1 MGCPNSNACIT
12 DSMQIKEPEVTI
24 NSKAVVKI
32 NADGDVLKCAKG
44 LDTAECGY
52 KPGAKVCGACGAMAA
67 QVKGGHVDDDE
78 LEDQE
83 VDSEEMDDEE
93 DDDTPVPFAKRMKGK
108 SFDDDAPAFVIDS
121 DITGK
126 EYGTGQ
132 AREMEPSDTGFHMD
146 LKRKRKKRRL
156 DSMGVGIKSDDMLD
170 DLFLCALGREVK
182 SASTASPCAD
192 CRGGCQSKGADP
204 DLLEI
209 EGLAE
214 DMLLGKVHNS
224 GYADEHDMFVLQVE
238 RKDGQFV
245 EAYFTGEG
253 ELDGWFR
260 IPADEV
266 FGKSEV
272 VDIQTA
278 VEKALGAIEG
288 KALSY
293 GVGEFEGVEA
303 FTIEV
308 ESVDGKSYD
317 VFVSPDGQVL
327 GYDQYEWDYD
337 DTVEGKRA
345 YSQDERTKMAD
356 SGEALPD
363 GSYPIA
369 DEDDLENAVQA
380 YGRAKD
386 KPKAKAHIMK
396 RATELGRDD
405 LIPEDW
411 ADGEKVALSDIEAA
425 LIEMDL
431 IAVEHDLI

>member
-1 MGCPNSNACIT
+1 MNT
-12 DSMQIKEPEVTI
+12 

-32 NADGDVLKCAKG
+32 TAEGDVLKCAKG

-52 KPGAKVCGACGAMAA
+52 KPGAKVCGACGAMASE
-67 QVKGGHVDDDE
+67 VKGGHVEPEEDE
-78 LEDQE
+78 LED
-83 VDSEEMDDEE
+83 DEEMEDEE
-93 DDDTPVPFAKRMKGK
+93 TPMMTARMKGK
-108 SFDDDAPAFVIDS
+108 SFDDEAPAFVIDS

-156 DSMGVGIKSDDMLD
+156 DSMGMGAKSDDMVD

-192 CRGGCQSKGADP
+192 CRGGCQSKGMEP

-224 GYADEHDMFVLQVE
+224 GYADEFDMFVLQVE

-253 ELDGWFR
+253 DLDGWFR
-260 IPADEV
+260 IPEEEV
-266 FGKSEV
+266 LGKSDV

-278 VEKALGAIEG
+278 VEQALGAIEG

-293 GVGEFEGVEA
+293 SVGEFEGVEA
-303 FTIEV
+303 FSIEI
-308 ESVDGKSYD
+308 EAIDGKSYD
-317 VFVSPDGQVL
+317 VFVSPDGKVL

-345 YSQDERTKMAD
+345 YSQDERNKMAD

-369 DEDDLENAVQA
+369 DEDDLENAIQA

-386 KPKAKAHIMK
+386 KPKAKAHITK
-396 RATELGRDD
+396 RAKDMGREDM
-405 LIPEDW
+405 IPEEW
-411 ADGEKVALSDIEAA
+411 GGEEKVALSDIEAA
-425 LIEMDL
+425 LVEMDL